1 MVKRFRSYWGWTALL
16 LSLIFVIINSLIKG
30 IDLVIR
36 GVTDTMLLPIAI
48 VGILVGWLL
57 ASSNLNGWWAALG
70 GGTLGFALVMGQM
83 GRLGA
88 PLWRVIQ
95 EIGRILWVW
104 LRWIETRKPAS
115 PEALR
120 FAWGAFAIKT
130 SDAALSLWYWLKSI
144 FLGFPTYN
152 YLANR
157 VFWGIIIWT
166 LALGFCW
173 ALRRYYRPLW
183 GMFPAGMILG
193 ILLTYVPGHG
203 RLWAFLILGAGLI
216 LIGLASYNEQ
226 EHHWTQKGIALAGS
240 VRANSVRA
248 NMAWTVIGISLA
260 TVIIAAIIPSVSVN
274 AITRPIQNW
283 LWEDSDN
290 ESPGRDVLGV
300 EYQADDL
307 PLEVVAM
314 AGLPRRHLIGT
325 GPELAKRVVMVVRF
339 PPGTPPKAEITPLAF
354 YWRALSYD
362 IYTGHGWKSS
372 PTASEDYEPGQK
384 IPTPSLEMYQ
394 TIQQEIRV
402 GSKLRGALYVA
413 GSPLFIDREFR
424 AYWRATEDELDA
436 DESLPRNDIFAI
448 ALDESVYQVNSAVVA
463 VDEEILRNASLT
475 YPNWIEER
483 YLALPEDIPQ
493 RVLDLAA
500 EVVAG
505 QPTAYDQ
512 ARAIE
517 SYLRNFTYTRD
528 LPDPPLE
535 QDVVDYF
542 LFDIQQGYCDYYA
555 TSMAVLA
562 RVAGLPARVV
572 VGYSGGMYDEEQ
584 DRYLVTEADAHTWT
598 EIYFPE
604 VGWISF
610 EPTAGRSVLERKEN
624 EEPLTVP
631 PALDK
636 PPLTS
641 ESQTGVDWSRFVVV
655 GAALALSILMGFG
668 VWAGLGVDKWLLAR
682 GTPSQ
687 TAERIYTR
695 LHRWSA
701 RIGTHVPAAATPYEF
716 QSILEDRL
724 SLLRW
729 DSAQEEGQ
737 TSAPRFISPI
747 IKYYIKDRY
756 RPILLTEE
764 DEGEMVRLWRRLR
777 GRLWLAQVIFIGR
790 KFGRRV
796 TETRFYVWIREIW
809 SR

>member
-1 MVKRFRSYWGWTALL
+1 M
-16 LSLIFVIINSLIKG
+16 
-30 IDLVIR
+30 
-36 GVTDTMLLPIAI
+36 
-48 VGILVGWLL
+48 
-57 ASSNLNGWWAALG
+57 
-70 GGTLGFALVMGQM
+70 
-83 GRLGA
+83 
-88 PLWRVIQ
+88 
-95 EIGRILWVW
+95 
-104 LRWIETRKPAS
+104 
-115 PEALR
+115 
-120 FAWGAFAIKT
+120 
-130 SDAALSLWYWLKSI
+130 
-144 FLGFPTYN
+144 
-152 YLANR
+152 
-157 VFWGIIIWT
+157 
-166 LALGFCW
+166 
-173 ALRRYYRPLW
+173 
-183 GMFPAGMILG
+183 
-193 ILLTYVPGHG
+193 
-203 RLWAFLILGAGLI
+203 
-216 LIGLASYNEQ
+216 
-226 EHHWTQKGIALAGS
+226 
-240 VRANSVRA
+240 
-248 NMAWTVIGISLA
+248 
-260 TVIIAAIIPSVSVN
+260 
-274 AITRPIQNW
+274 
-283 LWEDSDN
+283 
-290 ESPGRDVLGV
+290 
-300 EYQADDL
+300 
-307 PLEVVAM
+307 
-314 AGLPRRHLIGT
+314 
-325 GPELAKRVVMVVRF
+325 
-339 PPGTPPKAEITPLAF
+339 
-354 YWRALSYD
+354 
-362 IYTGHGWKSS
+362 
-372 PTASEDYEPGQK
+372 
-384 IPTPSLEMYQ
+384 
-394 TIQQEIRV
+394 
-402 GSKLRGALYVA
+402 
-413 GSPLFIDREFR
+413 
-424 AYWRATEDELDA
+424 
-436 DESLPRNDIFAI
+436 
-448 ALDESVYQVNSAVVA
+448 
-463 VDEEILRNASLT
+463 
-475 YPNWIEER
+475 
-483 YLALPEDIPQ
+483 
-493 RVLDLAA
+493 
-500 EVVAG
+500 
-505 QPTAYDQ
+505 
-512 ARAIE
+512 
-517 SYLRNFTYTRD
+517 RNFTYTRD

-641 ESQTGVDWSRFVVV
+641 EPQTGVDWSRFVVV